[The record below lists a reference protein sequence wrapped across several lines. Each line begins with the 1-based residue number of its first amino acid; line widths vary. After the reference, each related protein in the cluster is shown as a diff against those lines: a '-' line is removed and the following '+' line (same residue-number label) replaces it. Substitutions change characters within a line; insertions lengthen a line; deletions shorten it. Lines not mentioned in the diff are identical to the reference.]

1 MTGPGNRAQIAGNR
15 AQIAGNRAQI
25 AGNRAQIAVFT
36 SGASSNLAG
45 GFRVRCGLCTSW
57 EKHCQV

>member
-1 MTGPGNRAQIAGNR
+1 MTGPGNRAQIT
-15 AQIAGNRAQI
+15 
-25 AGNRAQIAVFT
+25 VFT

-57 EKHCQV
+57 EKHWQVQLAPLEQSQTFGIEVQQRQSE